1 MRVACTYRMEAHV
14 STRVPADWRLSTFST
29 FSFGGAAAFSS
40 VAASAFS
47 VCLRSRRVDMR
58 SDIAAELA
66 SGGGGW
72 QKMRA
77 SSLGVLTAR
86 TQGRTKRAEWHLP
99 SGRAGA
105 SAASLA

>member
-47 VCLRSRRVDMR
+47 VCFRSRRVDMR
-58 SDIAAELA
+58 SDMVAAA
-66 SGGGGW
+66 SG
-72 QKMRA
+72 A
-77 SSLGVLTAR
+77 
-86 TQGRTKRAEWHLP
+86 
-99 SGRAGA
+99 AGA
-105 SAASLA
+105 AAAGAGCGLPRLVN

>member
-1 MRVACTYRMEAHV
+1 MHLACIYGMV

-58 SDIAAELA
+58 SDMSPARV
-66 SGGGGW
+66 
-72 QKMRA
+72 RA
-77 SSLGVLTAR
+77 VAR
-86 TQGRTKRAEWHLP
+86 
-99 SGRAGA
+99 GRAQ
-105 SAASLA
+105 

>member
-1 MRVACTYRMEAHV
+1 MRAACTYSMEAHV
-14 STRVPADWRLSTFST
+14 STPVPADWRLSTFST

-66 SGGGGW
+66 SGGGGGGGW
-72 QKMRA
+72 R
-77 SSLGVLTAR
+77 GRRRGLTAR
-86 TQGRTKRAEWHLP
+86 T
-99 SGRAGA
+99 AGA
-105 SAASLA
+105 GQ